1 MDHLK
6 TFIQA
11 VCIGDTATV
20 ETHLLESPELA
31 NARDDGA
38 TPLHLAAIGNQ
49 REVVDLLLDHGADI
63 NAIDDEYGSTPAGW
77 ANEKGHV
84 EMVHHLVALGTKV
97 DLPRAAGFGLLDL
110 VIELLTTDASTDTD
124 GVNISG
130 GWGMPIHE
138 ASAWGH
144 PRIVEVLLAHGAD
157 PNLKNRD
164 GKTALAIATE
174 QVETNG
180 TGTPIAIESRK
191 KEIIAGCAEIVEILK
206 RSGARIN

>member
-11 VCIGDTATV
+11 VCDGDAATV
-20 ETHLLESPELA
+20 ETYLLESPELA
-31 NARDDGA
+31 NTKDDGA
-38 TPLHLAAIGNQ
+38 TPLHFAAISDQ
-49 REVVDLLLDHGADI
+49 CAVVDLLLNHGADI
-63 NAIDDEYGSTPAGW
+63 NALDDEHNATPTGW

-84 EMVHHLVALGTKV
+84 EMVHHLAARGAKV

-110 VIELLTTDASTDTD
+110 VIELLTADASA
-124 GVNISG
+124 VNTSG

-138 ASAWGH
+138 ASVWGH

-157 PNLKNRD
+157 PNLKNHD
-164 GKTALAIATE
+164 GKTALAIAAE
-174 QVETNG
+174 QAESNG
-180 TGTPIAIESRK
+180 KGTTIAIESRK

-206 RSGARIN
+206 RFGARMN

>member
-1 MDHLK
+1 MDSLK

-11 VCIGDTATV
+11 VCNGDAATV

-31 NARDDGA
+31 NTKDDGA
-38 TPLHLAAIGNQ
+38 TPLHFAAIGNHRQ
-49 REVVDLLLDHGADI
+49 LVDLLLDQGADI
-63 NAIDDEYGSTPAGW
+63 NAIDDEFGSTPAGW
-77 ANEKGHV
+77 ANEKGYV
-84 EMVHHLVALGTKV
+84 EMVHHLVARGAKV
-97 DLPRAAGFGLLDL
+97 DLQRAAGFGLLDL
-110 VIELLTTDASTDTD
+110 VIELLANDASA
-124 GVNISG
+124 VNTSG

-144 PRIVEVLLAHGAD
+144 PRIVEVLLEYGAD

-180 TGTPIAIESRK
+180 TGASITIASRK
-191 KEIIAGCAEIVEILK
+191 KEVIAGCSEIVEILK
-206 RSGARIN
+206 RSGARMN